1 MKTPAAVSCNGRTP
15 GAVEMTPSDL
25 LPRLK
30 DQGYDHER
38 VAQRRAWVEAKA
50 GAKLGHIGSLSFDPE
65 LLRGNIENPV
75 GVAQVP
81 LGVAGPVLV
90 HGRYARGLFYVP
102 MATTE
107 GALIRSYER
116 GMVAL
121 TRSGGVETALLAD
134 ENQIS
139 PSFFFD
145 SLSAA
150 ESFTTWAPQHLSNM
164 QRAAAST
171 TRHGKLTSLKCYQIG
186 RQVIVNLGFETGDAQ
201 GMNMIAKA
209 ADAVCRWIQ
218 DHHPI
223 ASYLLFSG
231 LCSEKRAS
239 GFVITRGKGKRVT
252 AGALVPH
259 EILKLYLHVS
269 AEQLFRVWQSTV
281 IGHLQ
286 AGAIGYNAH
295 YANGLTAIFIA
306 TGQDVANVTNAA
318 CGITCFELHPEG
330 LYVSVTLPAL
340 SVATV
345 GGGTGLPTQREA
357 LEIMGCS
364 GSGKAKKFAEIVAA
378 AVLGGEI
385 SMGAAIASGEFVA
398 AHEQYGRNRPSEPP
412 PGGSGRKK

>member
-1 MKTPAAVSCNGRTP
+1 VGSSNGGQP
-15 GAVEMTPSDL
+15 EAVELTHADL

-30 DQGYDHER
+30 DQGYDRDR
-38 VAQRRAWVEAKA
+38 VSQRRAWVEAKTGTSLA
-50 GAKLGHIGSLSFDPE
+50 HIGSLSFDPE
-65 LLRGNIENPV
+65 VLRGNIENPV

-81 LGVAGPVLV
+81 LGIAGPVLV
-90 HGRYARGLFYVP
+90 RGRHANGLFYVP

-121 TRSGGVETALLAD
+121 TRTGGAETALLAD

-139 PSFFFD
+139 PSFFFETVA
-145 SLSAA
+145 AA
-150 ESFTTWAPQHLSNM
+150 ERFSEWAPTQLSEL

-171 TRHGKLTSLKCYQIG
+171 TRHGRLTNVKCYQIG

-223 ASYLLFSG
+223 SGYFLFSG
-231 LCSEKRAS
+231 LCSEKRPS
-239 GFVITRGKGKRVT
+239 GFVISRGKGKRVT
-252 AGALVPH
+252 AGALLSH
-259 EILKLYLHVS
+259 EVLKLYLHVT
-269 AEQLFRVWQSTV
+269 AEQLFHVWQSTV

-295 YANGLTAIFIA
+295 YANGLAAIFIA

-318 CGITCFELHPEG
+318 CGITSFEMHPEG
-330 LYVSVTLPAL
+330 LYASVTLPAL
-340 SVATV
+340 TVATV
-345 GGGTGLPTQREA
+345 GGGTALPTQREA
-357 LEIMGCS
+357 LAIMGCA
-364 GSGKAKKFAEIVAA
+364 GAGHAKKFSEIVAA

-398 AHEQYGRNRPSEPP
+398 AHEQYGRNRPA
-412 PGGSGRKK
+412 

>member
-1 MKTPAAVSCNGRTP
+1 M
-15 GAVEMTPSDL
+15 
-25 LPRLK
+25 
-30 DQGYDHER
+30 
-38 VAQRRAWVEAKA
+38 
-50 GAKLGHIGSLSFDPE
+50 
-65 LLRGNIENPV
+65 RGNIENPV

-81 LGVAGPVLV
+81 LGIAGPVLIRGK
-90 HGRYARGLFYVP
+90 HARGLFYVP

-116 GMVAL
+116 GCVAL
-121 TRSGGVETALLAD
+121 TRAGGVHVALLAD
-134 ENQIS
+134 ENQVA
-139 PSFFFD
+139 PAFFFGTV
-145 SLSAA
+145 SQA
-150 ESFTTWAPQHLSNM
+150 ESFARWIPDQLAALR
-164 QRAAAST
+164 RAAAST
-171 TRHGKLTSLKCYQIG
+171 TRHGRLTNIRCYQIG
-186 RQVIVNLGFETGDAQ
+186 RQVVVNFGFETGDAQ

-209 ADAVCRWIQ
+209 AAAACRWIQ
-218 DHHPI
+218 HHHPI

-239 GFVITRGKGKRVT
+239 GFILTRGKGKRVT

-269 AEQLFRVWQSTV
+269 ADQLFRVWQSTV

-295 YANGLTAIFIA
+295 YANGLAAIFIA

-318 CGITCFELHPEG
+318 CGITVFELHPKG

-340 SVATV
+340 TVATV
-345 GGGTGLPTQREA
+345 GGGTALPTQREA
-357 LEIMGCS
+357 LQIMGCA

-398 AHEQYGRNRPSEPP
+398 AHEQYGRNRPSEPRP
-412 PGGSGRKK
+412 